1 MSEEMDASITE
12 QFEGILS
19 GTPPEDLAPADA
31 GQAEQEVVE
40 EQEIEA
46 QDDGQSVEVAEAEA
60 QSDDEIDEGD
70 TSEESDAAPEVVEIL
85 LMGKP

>member
-19 GTPPEDLAPADA
+19 GTPAEDPAPADA

-46 QDDGQSVEVAEAEA
+46 QHDDQ
-60 QSDDEIDEGD
+60 D
-70 TSEESDAAPEVVEIL
+70 VEIE
-85 LMGKP
+85 